1 MVKIAIALPVP
12 NQKIIGGYKV
22 AYEYANYLA
31 ENKLDVSIIYNAH
44 NGEN

>member
-31 ENKLDVSIIYNAH
+31 EN
-44 NGEN
+44 E